1 MKYTLLLL
9 ILIFLTSFRPLETNV
24 YICGSTGS
32 KKYHLKENCRGL
44 SSCRSEIVKK
54 SLKQAQGLGLS
65 LCGWED

>member
-1 MKYTLLLL
+1 MKYTILLFFV
-9 ILIFLTSFRPLETNV
+9 FLTSFRSVETSV
-24 YICGSTGS
+24 YICGTAGA

-44 SSCRSEIVKK
+44 SSCRSETIKT